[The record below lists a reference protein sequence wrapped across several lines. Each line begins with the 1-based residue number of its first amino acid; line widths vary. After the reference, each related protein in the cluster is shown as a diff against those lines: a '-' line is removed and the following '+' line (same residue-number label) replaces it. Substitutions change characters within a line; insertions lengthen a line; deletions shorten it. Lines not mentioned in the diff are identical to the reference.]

1 MPSLKHSELQA
12 LSNTLLELYSPC
24 SRADL
29 PERFFAAL
37 ERHLSCD
44 SYCYNEFCGQIAVR
58 MAQKPVLRLDATVF
72 NRYVD
77 QHPTIAVFVRDQT
90 QSSLKI
96 SDFLSLNQW
105 QRSDLWNN
113 FFRLECLNYQ
123 LGYLAGNE
131 GPRLGLAL
139 NRTERDFT
147 EEERALFDLLIPHL
161 LQVFQTSQFFSR
173 LSDVAEAS
181 RQAWLVV
188 NSTGRILFETGKAV
202 DLLVEYFG
210 HNGSLPAQIRD
221 WLNRRAAAL
230 NDINGLVSPLQD
242 FSIQQGSRRL
252 TVRSLSSPDSP
263 EQRLLLSKEDQDLD
277 PQSLQ
282 CLGLTNAKRK
292 YYSG

>member
-123 LGYLAGNE
+123 LG
-131 GPRLGLAL
+131 
-139 NRTERDFT
+139 
-147 EEERALFDLLIPHL
+147 
-161 LQVFQTSQFFSR
+161 
-173 LSDVAEAS
+173 
-181 RQAWLVV
+181 
-188 NSTGRILFETGKAV
+188 
-202 DLLVEYFG
+202 
-210 HNGSLPAQIRD
+210 
-221 WLNRRAAAL
+221 
-230 NDINGLVSPLQD
+230 
-242 FSIQQGSRRL
+242 
-252 TVRSLSSPDSP
+252 
-263 EQRLLLSKEDQDLD
+263 
-277 PQSLQ
+277 
-282 CLGLTNAKRK
+282 
-292 YYSG
+292 